1 MCLFIH
7 MGSDWGSAHI
17 YSVQCYNNLR
27 NQPCHIEHAVEKQ
40 SDEDIRKNRLHV
52 RTSIDAIHWL
62 AF

>member
-1 MCLFIH
+1 

>member
-40 SDEDIRKNRLHV
+40 SDEDIRKIDCMLEHQSMQ
-52 RTSIDAIHWL
+52 SIG
-62 AF
+62 